1 MARKRPAS
9 SAGTTVVLQHESR
22 ILADNPLGDPHVRRL
37 AAWLPPGYD
46 EDRGKGRGKRCRTF
60 RTVGHLSVPHA
71 KAGTNTVLFLGR
83 LGGKPL
89 RQGSYRLTAT
99 PAGGKARTLRLT
111 VLP

>member
-1 MARKRPAS
+1 MKLTFARQVTGHKK
-9 SAGTTVVLQHESR
+9 GSR
-22 ILADNPLGDPHVRRL
+22 CVA
-37 AAWLPPGYD
+37 
-46 EDRGKGRGKRCRTF
+46 GKGRGKRCRTF